1 VRVTDGGRLWATV
14 LRVVEAEL
22 GQPVDQTTLHDRR
35 RLVALLADAGAFEL
49 RYGVAL
55 SAELLGVS
63 RYTVY
68 GDLRRLE
75 EGSARPQGPPRPA
88 DAAPDGT
95 DRLQASRR
103 RPRERGTTTG
113 AHI

>member
-1 VRVTDGGRLWATV
+1 V

-22 GQPVDQTTLHDRR
+22 GRPLADTTSHDRR

-68 GDLRRLE
+68 GDLRRLD
-75 EGSARPQGPPRPA
+75 AAGPPPRGAPLAADRP
-88 DAAPDGT
+88 D
-95 DRLQASRR
+95 DRPYRRSRR
-103 RPRERGTTTG
+103 PHVSGATTSESRP
-113 AHI
+113 